1 MRCQQNQLMQYYVL
15 FHFSFAETLL
25 RVMKFSWLT
34 PVTARDPQRALC
46 PQPVE
51 AVERMV
57 DGGTAIQS
65 KSTTVI
71 SVGVVYF
78 YITSVHP

>member
-1 MRCQQNQLMQYYVL
+1 MQ
-15 FHFSFAETLL
+15 A
-25 RVMKFSWLT
+25 
-34 PVTARDPQRALC
+34 TARDPQRALC
-46 PQPVE
+46 LQPVE
-51 AVERMV
+51 AMERMV

-71 SVGVVYF
+71 SVSVVYF